1 MPEVDRLPD
10 TIRKEPKGPRMTKWD
25 IERSVTHNGA
35 GYFEKT
41 LITEN
46 GFREYD
52 FRWQIGDEINANG
65 FYVLGKAYGTYA
77 RQVLGE
83 DKVVVGHDFR
93 SYSQELSRSFALGV
107 VSSGV
112 DVVDIGL
119 AMTPIVYFAQYHL
132 SATAAAMVTA
142 SHNENGWTG
151 LKLANGYSSTMG
163 PAEVEDFKKLV
174 YSQNYLDGAGT
185 YLTEEGVFDAYLA
198 DLTQRGTVIKGLK
211 VVVGAGNG
219 TAGHFG
225 PPILK
230 ALGCEVFETH
240 CALDWN
246 FPNYNP
252 NPENVAFLQSLS
264 EEVKRRGADLG
275 VGFDGDGDR
284 IGVVDNEGEIVF
296 SDKLGLLLARHLSA
310 KVADASF
317 VIDVKSTGLFLED
330 EILRNNGASVV
341 LWKTG
346 HSYIKKK
353 VAETGAVAGF
363 EKSGHWFFSKPFGKG
378 YDDAMMSSV
387 QLMKFLDES
396 GRPLSE
402 LVASLPATWLSPTVG
417 AHCADGEKYDVVDQ
431 AIAAFTREKET
442 GGEVAGRQIK
452 EINTINGIR
461 FTLEDGSFGLIR
473 ASSNKPSLVL
483 VAESRQSHE
492 DMTAILARL
501 KACVEATGKTGEYDQ

>member
-1 MPEVDRLPD
+1 MS
-10 TIRKEPKGPRMTKWD
+10 KWD
-25 IERSVTHNGA
+25 IERSVMHNTA
-35 GYFEKT
+35 DYFEKT

-52 FRWQIGDEINANG
+52 FRWRIGDEVNPNG
-65 FYVLGKAYGTYA
+65 FFVLGQAYGTYA
-77 RQVLGE
+77 RKKLNE
-83 DKVVVGHDFR
+83 NKVVVGHDYR

-132 SATAAAMVTA
+132 STTAAAMVTA

-163 PAEVEDFKKLV
+163 PAEVNEFKELV
-174 YSQNYLDGAGT
+174 YSQEYIEGAGT
-185 YLTEEGVFDAYLA
+185 YHREDGVFDAYLA
-198 DLTQRGTVIKGLK
+198 DLTESGTVKKGLK

-219 TAGHFG
+219 TAGYFG
-225 PPILK
+225 PPILN

-240 CALDWN
+240 CELDWT

-252 NPENVAFLQSLS
+252 NPENIGFLKSLT
-264 EEVKRRGADLG
+264 EEVMSRGADLG
-275 VGFDGDGDR
+275 IGFDGDGDR
-284 IGVVDNEGEIVF
+284 IGVVDNEGNIVF
-296 SDKLGLLLARHLSA
+296 SDKLGLLLARHLSS
-310 KVADASF
+310 KVKDACF

-330 EILRNNGASVV
+330 DVLRANGASVV

-353 VAETGAVAGF
+353 VAETGALAGF

-396 GRPLSE
+396 GRSLSE
-402 LVASLPATWLSPTVG
+402 LVKSLPVTWLSPTVS
-417 AHCADGEKYDVVDQ
+417 AHCADNEKYDVVDL
-431 AIAAFTREKET
+431 AIAKFTKDSKE
-442 GGEVAGRQIK
+442 GVEVAGREIK
-452 EINTINGIR
+452 DINTTNGIR
-461 FTLEDGSFGLIR
+461 FTLGDGSFGLIR

-483 VAESRQSHE
+483 VAESRRSQD
-492 DMTAILARL
+492 DMMAIMASL
-501 KACVEATGKTGEYDQ
+501 KACIEETGKTGEYDQ

>member
-1 MPEVDRLPD
+1 M
-10 TIRKEPKGPRMTKWD
+10 GKWD
-25 IERSVTHNGA
+25 IERSVTHNTA
-35 GYFEKT
+35 DYFEKT

-52 FRWQIGDEINANG
+52 FRWRIGDEVNPNG
-65 FYVLGKAYGTYA
+65 FFVLGKAYGTYA
-77 RQVLGE
+77 RQKLNE
-83 DKVVVGHDFR
+83 KKVVVGHDYR

-107 VSSGV
+107 ISSGI

-132 SATAAAMVTA
+132 KTTAAAMVTA

-163 PAEVEDFKKLV
+163 PAEVNEFKELV
-174 YSQNYLDGAGT
+174 YSKDCLDGAGR
-185 YLTEEGVFDAYLA
+185 YLTDEGVYDAYLA
-198 DLTQRGTVIKGLK
+198 DLIESGKVKKGLK

-225 PPILK
+225 PPILE
-230 ALGCEVFETH
+230 ALGCEVFTTH
-240 CALDWN
+240 CELDWT

-252 NPENVAFLQSLS
+252 NPENVGFLKSMT
-264 EEVKRRGADLG
+264 EEVKSRGADLG
-275 VGFDGDGDR
+275 IGFDGDGDR
-284 IGVVDNEGEIVF
+284 IGVVDNEGNIVF
-296 SDKLGLLLARHLSA
+296 SDKLGLLLARHLSSKA
-310 KVADASF
+310 KNASF

-330 EILRNNGASVV
+330 EVLRDNGASVV

-396 GRPLSE
+396 GSCLSE
-402 LVASLPATWLSPTVG
+402 LVKSLPVTWLSPTVG
-417 AHCADGEKYDVVDQ
+417 AYCADREKYAVVDM
-431 AIAAFTREKET
+431 AIAKFQKDNDDGVEI
-442 GGEVAGRQIK
+442 AGRKIK
-452 EINTINGIR
+452 SITTINGIR

-483 VAESRQSHE
+483 VAESRRSQE
-492 DMTAILARL
+492 DMMAIMAGL
-501 KACVEATGKTGEYDQ
+501 KACLEETGKTGEYDQ